1 MCFRTHANGKLR
13 LVAEGAD
20 DPVVDAWRGLLVAH
34 SRLVPAV
41 EADLRAAGQVPL
53 SWYDVLLELNA
64 APDRR
69 LRMSELGHRAVL
81 SRTRVSRI
89 VDELAAAGLAERQPD
104 QADGRSSFAVLT
116 AAGRDALRRA
126 WPVYREAI
134 RRHLTAGLTLPQC
147 RELAA
152 LLDQLIAGA
161 EAGQPVAIRQVT
173 GRQRASAACLSA
185 ASVTG
190 MPRRASSVRRAIWAS
205 ASSPNRWWNLVMPSG
220 RNSQDSVTRVPPSTG
235 VNV

>member
-1 MCFRTHANGKLR
+1 MCSRTHATGR
-13 LVAEGAD
+13 LAGVTEGLTGSDKAQAGLAAEGHAAEGPAGGSTALEGEGSESGRAAED
-20 DPVVDAWRGLLVAH
+20 AVVDAWRGLLVAH

-64 APDRR
+64 APERR
-69 LRMSELGHRAVL
+69 LRMSELGQRVVL

-116 AAGRDALRRA
+116 TAGRDALRRA

-134 RRHLTAGLTLPQC
+134 RRHLAAGLTVPQC

-152 LLDQLIAGA
+152 LLDQVIKGA
-161 EAGQPVAIRQVT
+161 EAAAPVPVIR
-173 GRQRASAACLSA
+173 
-185 ASVTG
+185 
-190 MPRRASSVRRAIWAS
+190 
-205 ASSPNRWWNLVMPSG
+205 
-220 RNSQDSVTRVPPSTG
+220 
-235 VNV
+235 

>member
-1 MCFRTHANGKLR
+1 MAEEVEDPE
-13 LVAEGAD
+13 VA
-20 DPVVDAWRGLLVAH
+20 AWRGLLVAH

-69 LRMSELGHRAVL
+69 LRMSELAQQVVL
-81 SRTRVSRI
+81 SRTRVSRV

-104 QADGRSSFAVLT
+104 ETDGRSSFAALT
-116 AAGRDALRRA
+116 PQGKAALRRA

-134 RRHLTAGLTLPQC
+134 RRHLGARLTAQQC

-152 LLDQLIAGA
+152 LLQQAAPAARVGL
-161 EAGQPVAIRQVT
+161 P
-173 GRQRASAACLSA
+173 GRQP
-185 ASVTG
+185 G
-190 MPRRASSVRRAIWAS
+190 ERRPAPAR
-205 ASSPNRWWNLVMPSG
+205 PDG
-220 RNSQDSVTRVPPSTG
+220 
-235 VNV
+235 